1 MATRKARKGTKQVKR
16 MARGARKGAKKV
28 GRTVART
35 ASKARTKA
43 AGAFG
48 AMKSR
53 FNKKKDE
60 EE

>member
-1 MATRKARKGTKQVKR
+1 